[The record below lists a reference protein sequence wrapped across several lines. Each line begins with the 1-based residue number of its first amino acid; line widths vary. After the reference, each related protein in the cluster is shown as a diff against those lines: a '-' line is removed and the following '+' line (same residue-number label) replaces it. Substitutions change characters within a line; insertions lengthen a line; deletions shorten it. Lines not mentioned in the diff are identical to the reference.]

1 MPFTWPIWAWWVLLA
16 CLVFL
21 PAPLPADQGDE
32 TEDLEKRLNEVTM
45 AMEALSTA
53 ATLATGAPPGTP
65 DHELLARR
73 ARLSNLA
80 GLYRLRLARA
90 GDLAD
95 IKAQRARLDQ
105 DLGQWLPPLVGPP
118 YSYLAVDQL
127 QARAHSLQFA
137 LATYDAELDALQH
150 QYNATQERWNSAQQ
164 SLRQLTEALGNQ
176 QNPAEQDVLR
186 WQKDQA
192 ELQGRVIGTSLAL
205 LEDQRRL
212 TQEQRAY
219 DQDRFSR
226 IQQALAIP
234 FEQIE
239 FPREELDR
247 VLGEITAQLERL
259 DQETE
264 TAMAASITSRG
275 AWQEAEEKLKIGAN
289 ADQAGGASA
298 TDAIARQQAADLARA
313 RYDNAEGRLRLL
325 LLRQQGLRRMSDI
338 WGDRWSLANAGNATA
353 QALRDAQAT
362 LAQGQEVATALRRF
376 LEMRLVQARNQLGYQ
391 DLMVGTDGAS
401 DASRR
406 DPALVEAYQERTWLL
421 DQALQV
427 IGVSENLLGRWET
440 EIGQRLR
447 QRSYWAR
454 AGDLLSAMGIWLQAG
469 WNYELLAVEDS
480 IQVEGETITGK
491 RSITVGKVIRAIA
504 ILVFGYWLSRWLSYR
519 VEALAVAR
527 FGLDPNRARI
537 ARRWT
542 ETLGLFALV
551 IFALIWVQIPL
562 TVFAFLG
569 GAIAIG
575 LGFGM
580 QNALKNLISGLMILF
595 ERPFRPGDL
604 IEVGAIRGRVTE
616 IGVRSSVVRNS
627 QGIETLIPNS
637 TLVEQNL
644 TNWTY
649 STPVV
654 RFEIRI
660 GVAYGS
666 PSRRIA
672 EILVAVAHGHPSVLA
687 SPEPRVV
694 FEDFGADA
702 LMFSL
707 DFWVEVKPGVEAR
720 VVASDLRH
728 LIGEALAAAG
738 ITIAFPQRD
747 IHLDAA
753 RPLSVQLVKASV

>member
-1 MPFTWPIWAWWVLLA
+1 MPFNWPSWAWWVLLA
-16 CLVFL
+16 SLVFM
-21 PAPLPADQGDE
+21 PAPLPADQGNE
-32 TEDLEKRLNEVTM
+32 TEDLDKRLNEVTT

-53 ATLATGAPPGTP
+53 ATLASGAPPGTP
-65 DHELLARR
+65 EQELL
-73 ARLSNLA
+73 
-80 GLYRLRLARA
+80 
-90 GDLAD
+90 
-95 IKAQRARLDQ
+95 ARLDQ
-105 DLGQWLPPLVGPP
+105 DLSQWLPPLVGPP
-118 YSYLAVDQL
+118 FSYLAVDQL
-127 QARAHSLQFA
+127 QERAQSLQFD
-137 LATYDAELDALQH
+137 LKTDDAELEALQH
-150 QYNATQERWNSAQQ
+150 QYNVTQERWNSAQQ

-176 QNPAEQDVLR
+176 QNPAEQDALR

-212 TQEQRAY
+212 TQERRAY

-226 IQQALAIP
+226 IQQALVIP
-234 FEQIE
+234 VEQVE

-247 VLGEITAQLERL
+247 ILGEIATQLERL
-259 DQETE
+259 DQEAEAAT
-264 TAMAASITSRG
+264 AASIASR
-275 AWQEAEEKLKIGAN
+275 AALQVAVENLKVGEN
-289 ADQAGGASA
+289 ADQAGVASA
-298 TDAIARQQAADLARA
+298 TDSSARQQAADLARA
-313 RYDNAEGRLRLL
+313 RYDNAEGRLRLV

-353 QALRDAQAT
+353 QALRDAQAA

-376 LEMRLVQARNQLGYQ
+376 LDMRLVQARNQLGYQ

-427 IGVSENLLGRWET
+427 IGVFENLLGRWET
-440 EIGQRLR
+440 EIGHRLR

-454 AGDLLSAMGIWLQAG
+454 TGDLLSAMGIWLQAG
-469 WNYELLAVEDS
+469 WTYELLAVEDS
-480 IQVEGETITGK
+480 IQVDGETITGK

-504 ILVFGYWLSRWLSYR
+504 ILVFGFWLSRWLSYR

-672 EILVAVAHGHPSVLA
+672 EILVAVAQGHPSVLA

-728 LIGEALAAAG
+728 LIGEALAEAG

>member
-1 MPFTWPIWAWWVLLA
+1 
-16 CLVFL
+16 
-21 PAPLPADQGDE
+21 
-32 TEDLEKRLNEVTM
+32 
-45 AMEALSTA
+45 
-53 ATLATGAPPGTP
+53 
-65 DHELLARR
+65 
-73 ARLSNLA
+73 
-80 GLYRLRLARA
+80 
-90 GDLAD
+90 
-95 IKAQRARLDQ
+95 
-105 DLGQWLPPLVGPP
+105 
-118 YSYLAVDQL
+118 
-127 QARAHSLQFA
+127 
-137 LATYDAELDALQH
+137 
-150 QYNATQERWNSAQQ
+150 
-164 SLRQLTEALGNQ
+164 
-176 QNPAEQDVLR
+176 
-186 WQKDQA
+186 
-192 ELQGRVIGTSLAL
+192 
-205 LEDQRRL
+205 
-212 TQEQRAY
+212 
-219 DQDRFSR
+219 
-226 IQQALAIP
+226 
-234 FEQIE
+234 
-239 FPREELDR
+239 
-247 VLGEITAQLERL
+247 
-259 DQETE
+259 
-264 TAMAASITSRG
+264 
-275 AWQEAEEKLKIGAN
+275 
-289 ADQAGGASA
+289 
-298 TDAIARQQAADLARA
+298 
-313 RYDNAEGRLRLL
+313 
-325 LLRQQGLRRMSDI
+325 
-338 WGDRWSLANAGNATA
+338 
-353 QALRDAQAT
+353 
-362 LAQGQEVATALRRF
+362 
-376 LEMRLVQARNQLGYQ
+376 
-391 DLMVGTDGAS
+391 
-401 DASRR
+401 
-406 DPALVEAYQERTWLL
+406 
-421 DQALQV
+421 
-427 IGVSENLLGRWET
+427 
-440 EIGQRLR
+440 
-447 QRSYWAR
+447 
-454 AGDLLSAMGIWLQAG
+454 MGIWLQAG

-604 IEVGAIRGRVTE
+604 IEVGTIRGRVTE

-728 LIGEALAAAG
+728 LIGEALAEAG

>member
-1 MPFTWPIWAWWVLLA
+1 LLA
-16 CLVFL
+16 SLVFM
-21 PAPLPADQGDE
+21 PAPLPADQGNE
-32 TEDLEKRLNEVTM
+32 TEDLDKRLNEVTT

-53 ATLATGAPPGTP
+53 ATLASGAPPGTP
-65 DHELLARR
+65 EQELLARR
-73 ARLSNLA
+73 ARLATLA
-80 GLYRLRLARA
+80 GLYRLRMARA

-105 DLGQWLPPLVGPP
+105 DLSQWLPPLVGPP
-118 YSYLAVDQL
+118 FSYLAVDQL
-127 QARAHSLQFA
+127 QERAQSLQFD
-137 LATYDAELDALQH
+137 LKTDDAELEALQH
-150 QYNATQERWNSAQQ
+150 QYNVTQERWNSAQQ

-176 QNPAEQDVLR
+176 QNPAEQDALR

-212 TQEQRAY
+212 TQERRAY

-226 IQQALAIP
+226 IQQALVIP
-234 FEQIE
+234 VEQVE

-247 VLGEITAQLERL
+247 ILGEIATQLERL
-259 DQETE
+259 DQEAEAAT
-264 TAMAASITSRG
+264 AASIASR
-275 AWQEAEEKLKIGAN
+275 AALQVAVENLKVGEN
-289 ADQAGGASA
+289 ADQAGVASA
-298 TDAIARQQAADLARA
+298 TDFSARQQAADLARA
-313 RYDNAEGRLRLL
+313 RYDNAEGRLRLV

-353 QALRDAQAT
+353 QALRDAQAA

-376 LEMRLVQARNQLGYQ
+376 LDMRLVQARNQLGYQ

-427 IGVSENLLGRWET
+427 IGVFENLLGRWET
-440 EIGQRLR
+440 EIGHRLR

-454 AGDLLSAMGIWLQAG
+454 TGDLLSAMGIWLQAG
-469 WNYELLAVEDS
+469 WTYELLAVEDS
-480 IQVEGETITGK
+480 IQVDGETITGK

-504 ILVFGYWLSRWLSYR
+504 ILVFGFWLSRWLSYR

-672 EILVAVAHGHPSVLA
+672 EILVAVAQGHPSVLA

-728 LIGEALAAAG
+728 LIGEALAEAG